1 MKQTKFKN
9 LVYQTKKQNTKGKI
23 NMKVK
28 RKIVLKPWVKATL
41 LLLPEMIIIMQLF
54 FVASKLEKLVENTST
69 PSVVV
74 ETRCN
79 HE

>member
-1 MKQTKFKN
+1 MN
-9 LVYQTKKQNTKGKI
+9 S
-23 NMKVK
+23 K
-28 RKIVLKPWVKATL
+28 RIVLKPWVKATL

-54 FVASKLEKLVENTST
+54 FVGSKLNKIVENTST